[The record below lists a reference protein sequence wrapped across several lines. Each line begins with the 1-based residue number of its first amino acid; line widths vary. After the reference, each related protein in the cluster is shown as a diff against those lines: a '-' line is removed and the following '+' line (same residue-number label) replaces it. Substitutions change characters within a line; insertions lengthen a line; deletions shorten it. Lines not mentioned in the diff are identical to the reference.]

1 MEVRTRPL
9 PLSGG
14 RAVARV
20 KAVALQ
26 LHSPWN
32 TPPLDLPD
40 SAPVRKGRIRR
51 EKRAF
56 NGFTVVATPRPR
68 PLTGN
73 EARLL
78 LGEKLSWVSGAIAYH
93 DKSFTPLHTYLKLCQ
108 HAAEITPT
116 SERLANESLKALL
129 MPFPFKGKMDSDD
142 AKGCL
147 EHVVDKVTTRAAKR
161 KTEAAA
167 AAAAAMTPPG
177 PAKVR
182 IGEARAAKR
191 AAIASRPVKTVR
203 TVDKF
208 GRAHVFQECFKRF

>member
-1 MEVRTRPL
+1 M
-9 PLSGG
+9 
-14 RAVARV
+14 
-20 KAVALQ
+20 
-26 LHSPWN
+26 
-32 TPPLDLPD
+32 
-40 SAPVRKGRIRR
+40 
-51 EKRAF
+51 
-56 NGFTVVATPRPR
+56 
-68 PLTGN
+68 TGN

-78 LGEKLSWVSGAIAYH
+78 LGTKLSWVSGAIAYH

-116 SERLANESLKALL
+116 SECLANESLKALL

-167 AAAAAMTPPG
+167 AAAADDAARA
-177 PAKVR
+177 AKVR

>member
-1 MEVRTRPL
+1 M
-9 PLSGG
+9 
-14 RAVARV
+14 
-20 KAVALQ
+20 
-26 LHSPWN
+26 
-32 TPPLDLPD
+32 
-40 SAPVRKGRIRR
+40 
-51 EKRAF
+51 
-56 NGFTVVATPRPR
+56 
-68 PLTGN
+68 TGN

-167 AAAAAMTPPG
+167 AAAAD
-177 PAKVR
+177 
-182 IGEARAAKR
+182 EAAKR
-191 AAIASRPVKTVR
+191 SELARPVR
-203 TVDKF
+203 P
-208 GRAHVFQECFKRF
+208 RERP